1 MSKEIRIRPGSASAG
16 QNLSEY
22 LAQNGYPLH
31 ADCGGRGTCG
41 KCRVRPVAGD
51 LYANA
56 ACTQIAVP
64 DKDGYVLACRTWCC
78 SDATIALECFT
89 GDGLTDFGKQ
99 ADTTSTDTPEE
110 FLGIALDVGTTT
122 LAAALV
128 DTRNGNVSATAS
140 ALNPQASFGADVIS
154 RIEAVMRRPETL
166 GQMQGLL
173 LDSIREMLA
182 QLLGGKTAAHM
193 TVAGNPTMLHIFAG
207 ISPVGMGAYP
217 FTPAFTESK
226 TFCGE
231 QFRLPVQSVT
241 LLPSISAF
249 VGGDLTAGMLH
260 VDLADSEQPALLI
273 DVGTN
278 GEIILFTGKARGSAL
293 YATSAAAGPAMEGA
307 GISTGMGGI
316 AGAVCAFRMQSG
328 RPLCSTVGDAPA
340 RGICGSGL
348 IDLVA
353 ALYQADIID
362 ETGAFEDGYQFVYAT
377 TQSGAPLALTQADI
391 RAFQLSKSA
400 MRAGID
406 ALCAHAGVLPDEIA
420 HVYLAGGLGYY
431 MNVEN
436 AVATGLL
443 PEAFKTRTQSVGNAS
458 LGGCASILTHPK
470 QLDVLGRDAARTK
483 TLELS
488 TDAVWSQSF
497 MENMMFP
504 ERDEI

>member
-1 MSKEIRIRPGSASAG
+1 MSNEIRIRPGSASVE

-41 KCRVRPVAGD
+41 KCRVRLVAGD
-51 LYANA
+51 FYANA

-78 SDATIALECFT
+78 SDAIIALESFT

-99 ADTTSTDTPEE
+99 TGKTSAATPEE
-110 FLGIALDVGTTT
+110 FLGIAFDIGTTT
-122 LAAALV
+122 LACALV
-128 DTRNGNVSATAS
+128 DTESGNVLATAS

-154 RIEAVMRRPETL
+154 RIESVMRRPETL
-166 GQMQGLL
+166 VQMQHVL

-182 QLLGGKTAAHM
+182 QLLGHKTATHM

-217 FTPAFTESK
+217 FAPAFTESK
-226 TFCGE
+226 TFPGE
-231 QFRLPVQSVT
+231 QFCLPVQRIT
-241 LLPSISAF
+241 LFPSISAF
-249 VGGDLTAGMLH
+249 VGGDVTAGMLH
-260 VDLADSEQPALLI
+260 VDLTDSEQPALLI

-278 GEIILFTGKARGSAL
+278 GESVLFTGKSRGSRL

-307 GISTGMGGI
+307 GISTGMGGV
-316 AGAVCAFRMQSG
+316 AGAVCAFGMQSG
-328 RPLCSTVGDAPA
+328 RPLFSTVGDAPA

-348 IDLVA
+348 IDLIT
-353 ALYQADIID
+353 ALYKADIID
-362 ETGAFEDGYQFVYAT
+362 ETGAFDAGDQFVYAT
-377 TQSGAPLALTQADI
+377 MQNGAPLALTQADI

-400 MRAGID
+400 IHACLD
-406 ALCAHAGVLPDEIA
+406 ALCAHAKIAPDEIA

-431 MNVEN
+431 MNVDS
-436 AVATGLL
+436 AVAIGLL
-443 PEAFKTRTQSVGNAS
+443 PEEFQGHTQSVGNAA
-458 LGGCASILTHPK
+458 LGGCVRVLTDPAL
-470 QLDVLGRDAARTK
+470 LDALQTQAAQCR

-488 TDAVWSQSF
+488 TDATWNQSF

>member
-1 MSKEIRIRPGSASAG
+1 M
-16 QNLSEY
+16 
-22 LAQNGYPLH
+22 
-31 ADCGGRGTCG
+31 
-41 KCRVRPVAGD
+41 
-51 LYANA
+51 
-56 ACTQIAVP
+56 P
-64 DKDGYVLACRTWCC
+64 DEDGYVLACRTWCC
-78 SDATIALECFT
+78 SDAIIALEDFA

>member
-22 LAQNGYPLH
+22 LAQNGHPLH

-41 KCRVRPVAGD
+41 KCRVRLVAGD
-51 LYANA
+51 FYANA
-56 ACTQIAVP
+56 ACTQLAVP
-64 DKDGYVLACRTWCC
+64 DKDGYVLSCRTWCC
-78 SDATIALECFT
+78 SDAIIALEDFT

-128 DTRNGNVSATAS
+128 DTRNGNVPATAS

-166 GQMQGLL
+166 AQMQGLL

-226 TFCGE
+226 TFCGK

-307 GISTGMGGI
+307 GISTGMGGVS
-316 AGAVCAFRMQSG
+316 GAVCAFRMQSG

-362 ETGAFEDGYQFVYAT
+362 ETGAFKDGDQFVYAT
-377 TQSGAPLALTQADI
+377 TQSGTPLALTQADI

-400 MRAGID
+400 IRAGID

-420 HVYLAGGLGYY
+420 YVYFAGGLGYY
-431 MNVEN
+431 MNVES

-458 LGGCASILTHPK
+458 LGGCASILTHPE
-470 QLDVLGRDAARTK
+470 QLDALGRNAARTK

-488 TDAVWSQSF
+488 TDAVWNQSF

>member
-1 MSKEIRIRPGSASAG
+1 MSNEIRIRPGSASVG

-22 LAQNGYPLH
+22 LSQNGYPLH

-41 KCRVRPVAGD
+41 KCRVRLVAGD

-64 DKDGYVLACRTWCC
+64 DKDGCVLACRTWCC
-78 SDATIALECFT
+78 SDAIIALESFT

-128 DTRNGNVSATAS
+128 DTRNGNVLATAS

-154 RIEAVMRRPETL
+154 RIESVMRRPESL
-166 GQMQGLL
+166 VQMQHVL

-182 QLLGGKTAAHM
+182 QLLGDKTAAHM

-226 TFCGE
+226 TFPGK

-249 VGGDLTAGMLH
+249 VGGDITAGMLH
-260 VDLADSEQPALLI
+260 VNLTESDLPALLL

-278 GEIILFTGKARGSAL
+278 GESVLFAGKSRGSHL
-293 YATSAAAGPAMEGA
+293 YAASAAAGPAMEGA
-307 GISTGMGGI
+307 GISTGMGGVS
-316 AGAVCAFRMQSG
+316 GAVCTFRMQSG
-328 RPLCSTVGDAPA
+328 LPLFSTVGDAPA

-348 IDLVA
+348 IDLIA
-353 ALYQADIID
+353 ALYKADLID
-362 ETGAFEDGYQFVYAT
+362 ETGAFDMDDQFVYAT

-400 MRAGID
+400 IRASLD
-406 ALCAHAGVLPDEIA
+406 ALCVHAKIAPDEIE

-431 MNVEN
+431 MNVDS
-436 AVATGLL
+436 AVAIGLL
-443 PEAFKTRTQSVGNAS
+443 PKEFQGHTQSVGNAA
-458 LGGCASILTHPK
+458 LGGCVRVLADPAL
-470 QLDVLGRDAARTK
+470 LDALQAQAAQCR

-488 TDAVWSQSF
+488 TNATWNQSF
-497 MENMMFP
+497 MEHMMFP
-504 ERDEI
+504 EKDEI